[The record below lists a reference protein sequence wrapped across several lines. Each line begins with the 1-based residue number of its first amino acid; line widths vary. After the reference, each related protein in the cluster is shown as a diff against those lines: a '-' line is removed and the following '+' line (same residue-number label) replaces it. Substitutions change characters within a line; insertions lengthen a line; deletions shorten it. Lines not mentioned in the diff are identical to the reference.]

1 MLIFRYYWFME
12 RIRKAVKNGEH
23 FIERETNNK
32 GGRTTLPHPLL
43 SLFPL
48 LSVLI
53 VAFIFQ
59 ESLA

>member
-1 MLIFRYYWFME
+1 ME